1 MEVKRIY
8 KISNKLL
15 LSFFIITLLLLF
27 VGIQSLLFLKSIEKK
42 QQQIT
47 ASIKVSS
54 AILEAKYFVRSDI
67 HILYEMVNAKGN
79 EDLAYW
85 YGEHQFQNQFVT
97 DQIKTIRDA
106 FQGSDALVTNQY
118 KDTIMNLVNTFE
130 LNYGQLVKSKIEA
143 AHNLLVEISKQPNAN
158 IQNLASND
166 PRIQQ
171 FVKEV
176 SEDGIATIKRFDKA
190 KDNNNKIVL
199 SAEMESTQKVAN
211 SLKTTW
217 IMGIGSI
224 VISLLIAF
232 FFSNRISSAVI
243 KLKEKIEQLSKG
255 RHPDAL
261 EIKNRDELGAI
272 ANSLNILIQ
281 TLKNLSHFA
290 AEVGNRNFKAEYE
303 TLGEDDMLG
312 NSLID
317 MRNKL
322 EQAEKDAL
330 ERRSE
335 EDQRVYVTQGIAK
348 LGEVLHINYENIDEM
363 GYAIIHFLVNY
374 LKANQAIFFQ
384 ADYTNPE
391 DPWLE
396 LRATY
401 AFDRRKYIKKRVAM
415 GDGLAGVCF
424 FEKQS
429 IYLTDVPEN
438 YITISSGL
446 GEALPRNIFIVPI
459 IADEKVEGV
468 IELAS
473 FHLLKPYQT
482 EMVEQMVKSIGI
494 TLSGMRINNQTKTL
508 LEQSQHMEQEMKIRE
523 EEMRSN
529 IMRLEAELLEMK
541 TKEEEQRDK
550 EKKSS

>member
-1 MEVKRIY
+1 M
-8 KISNKLL
+8 
-15 LSFFIITLLLLF
+15 LLLF
-27 VGIQSLLFLKSIEKK
+27 VGIQSLLYLKSIEKK
-42 QQQIT
+42 QNQIT

-67 HILYEMVNAKGN
+67 HILYEMVNAKSN

-97 DQIKTIRDA
+97 DQIKTIREA
-106 FQGSDALVTNQY
+106 FQGTGALATNQY

-143 AHNLLVEISKQPNAN
+143 AHNLLLEISKQPKVNIRELAN
-158 IQNLASND
+158 ND
-166 PRIQQ
+166 SQIQQ

-176 SEDGIATIKRFDKA
+176 SDDGIATIKRFDKA
-190 KDNNNKIVL
+190 KDTTNKIVQN
-199 SAEMESTQKVAN
+199 AETESTKTVAN

-217 IMGIGSI
+217 IMGIGSVI
-224 VISLLIAF
+224 ISLLIALI
-232 FFSNRISSAVI
+232 FSSRISSSVI
-243 KLKEKIEQLSKG
+243 KLKEIVEQLSKG
-255 RHPDAL
+255 RHPDEL

-272 ANSLNILIQ
+272 AHSLNTLIK

-290 AEVGNRNFKAEYE
+290 AEVGNRNFKANYE

-312 NSLID
+312 NSLIE

-322 EQAEKDAL
+322 EQAEKDA
-330 ERRSE
+330 EDRRRDE
-335 EDQRVYVTQGIAK
+335 EQRVYVTQGMAK
-348 LGEVLHINYENIDEM
+348 LGEVLHINYESIDDM

-374 LKANQAIFFQ
+374 LNANQAIFFQ
-384 ADYTNPE
+384 ADYSNPD
-391 DPWLE
+391 DPYLE

-401 AFDRRKYIKKRVAM
+401 AYDRRKYVKKRVAM

-429 IYLTDVPEN
+429 IFLTDVPED
-438 YITISSGL
+438 YISISSGL

-459 IADEKVEGV
+459 QADERVEGV
-468 IELAS
+468 IEVAS
-473 FHLLKPYQT
+473 FHILEQYQT

-494 TLSGMRINNQTKTL
+494 TMSSMRINNQTKNL
-508 LEQSQHMEQEMKIRE
+508 LEQSQRMEREMKIQE

-529 IMRLEAELLEMK
+529 ILRLEAELLEMRM
-541 TKEEEQRDK
+541 KEEQGNK
-550 EKKSS
+550 N

>member
-15 LSFFIITLLLLF
+15 LSFFIITILLLI
-27 VGIQSLLFLKSIEKK
+27 VGIQSLLYLKSIEKK
-42 QQQIT
+42 QKQIT

-67 HILYEMVNAKGN
+67 HILYEMVNAKSN

-97 DQIKTIRDA
+97 DQIKTIREA
-106 FQGSDALVTNQY
+106 FQGTDALATNQY

-143 AHNLLVEISKQPNAN
+143 AHNLLLEISKQPKAN
-158 IQNLASND
+158 IRELANND
-166 PRIQQ
+166 PQILQ

-176 SEDGIATIKRFDKA
+176 SDDGIATIKRFDKA
-190 KDNNNKIVL
+190 KDTTNKIVQN
-199 SAEMESTQKVAN
+199 AETESTKTVAN

-224 VISLLIAF
+224 IISLLIAF
-232 FFSNRISSAVI
+232 IFSSRISSSVI
-243 KLKEKIEQLSKG
+243 KLKEIVEQLSKG
-255 RHPDAL
+255 RHPDEL

-272 ANSLNILIQ
+272 AHSLNTLIK

-290 AEVGNRNFKAEYE
+290 AEVGNRNFKANYE

-312 NSLID
+312 NSLIE

-322 EQAEKDAL
+322 EQAEMDAE
-330 ERRSE
+330 ERRKE
-335 EDQRVYVTQGIAK
+335 EEQRVYVTQGMAK
-348 LGEVLHINYENIDEM
+348 LGEVLHINYESIDDM

-384 ADYTNPE
+384 ADYSNSD
-391 DPWLE
+391 DPYLE

-401 AFDRRKYIKKRVAM
+401 AYDRRKYVNKRVAM

-429 IYLTDVPEN
+429 IFLTDVPED
-438 YITISSGL
+438 YISISSGL

-459 IADEKVEGV
+459 QADERVEGV
-468 IELAS
+468 IEVAS
-473 FHLLKPYQT
+473 FHILEQYQT
-482 EMVEQMVKSIGI
+482 EMVEQMVKSIGV
-494 TLSGMRINNQTKTL
+494 TLSSMRINNQTKTL
-508 LEQSQHMEQEMKIRE
+508 LEQSQRMELEMKIQE

-529 IMRLEAELLEMK
+529 ILRLEAELLEMRI
-541 TKEEEQRDK
+541 KEEDQGNK
-550 EKKSS
+550 N

>member
-15 LSFFIITLLLLF
+15 LSFFIITTLLLF

-42 QQQIT
+42 QQQIA

-67 HILYEMVNAKGN
+67 HILYEMVNAKNN
-79 EDLAYW
+79 EELAYW

-97 DQIKTIRDA
+97 DQIKTIRQT
-106 FQGSDALVTNQY
+106 FQESDALASNQY
-118 KDTIMNLVNTFE
+118 KDTIMDLVNTFE

-143 AHNLLVEISKQPNAN
+143 AHNLLLEISKQPNAN
-158 IQNLASND
+158 IKSLANND

-176 SEDGIATIKRFDKA
+176 ADDGINTIKRFDKA
-190 KDNNNKIVL
+190 KDNTNKIVQT
-199 SAEMESTQKVAN
+199 AEAESTRTVAN

-224 VISLLIAF
+224 IISLLIALI
-232 FFSNRISSAVI
+232 FSSRISSSVV
-243 KLKEKIEQLSKG
+243 KLKEKVEQLSKG
-255 RHPDAL
+255 RHPDEV

-272 ANSLNILIQ
+272 AHSLNQLIK

-303 TLGEDDMLG
+303 TLGDDDVLG
-312 NSLID
+312 NSLIE

-322 EQAEKDAL
+322 EQAEIDAE
-330 ERRSE
+330 ERRKE
-335 EDQRVYVTQGIAK
+335 EEHRVYVTQGIAK
-348 LGEVLHINYENIDEM
+348 LGEVLHINYESIDDM

-384 ADYTNPE
+384 ADYTNPN
-391 DPWLE
+391 DPYLE

-401 AFDRRKYIKKRVAM
+401 AFDRRKYVKKRVAM

-429 IYLTDVPEN
+429 IFLTDIPED
-438 YITISSGL
+438 YISISSGL

-459 IADEKVEGV
+459 IADDRVEGI
-468 IELAS
+468 IEIAS
-473 FHLLKPYQT
+473 FHVMEQHQT
-482 EMVEQMVKSIGI
+482 DMVEQMVKSIGI
-494 TLSGMRINNQTKTL
+494 TLSSMRINKQTKDL
-508 LEQSQHMEQEMKIRE
+508 LEQAQRMEKEMKIQE

-529 IMRLEAELLEMK
+529 MLRLEAELLDYKMK
-541 TKEEEQRDK
+541 MEQQESK
-550 EKKSS
+550 NESK

>member
-1 MEVKRIY
+1 M
-8 KISNKLL
+8 
-15 LSFFIITLLLLF
+15 LLLF
-27 VGIQSLLFLKSIEKK
+27 VGIQSLLYLKSIEKK
-42 QQQIT
+42 QNQIT

-67 HILYEMVNAKGN
+67 HILYEMVNAKSN

-97 DQIKTIRDA
+97 DQIKTIREA
-106 FQGSDALVTNQY
+106 FQGTDALATNQY

-143 AHNLLVEISKQPNAN
+143 AHNLLLEISKQPKAN
-158 IQNLASND
+158 IRELANSD
-166 PRIQQ
+166 PQIQQ

-176 SEDGIATIKRFDKA
+176 SDDGIATIKRFDKA
-190 KDNNNKIVL
+190 KDTTNKIVHN
-199 SAEMESTQKVAN
+199 AETESTHTVAN

-217 IMGIGSI
+217 IMGIGSVI
-224 VISLLIAF
+224 ISLLIAF
-232 FFSNRISSAVI
+232 IFSSRISSSVI
-243 KLKEKIEQLSKG
+243 KLKEIVEQLSKG
-255 RHPDAL
+255 RHPDEL

-272 ANSLNILIQ
+272 AHSLNTLIK

-290 AEVGNRNFKAEYE
+290 AEVGNRNFKANYE

-312 NSLID
+312 NSLIE

-322 EQAEKDAL
+322 EQAEKDA
-330 ERRSE
+330 EDRRRE
-335 EDQRVYVTQGIAK
+335 EEQRVYVTQGMAK
-348 LGEVLHINYENIDEM
+348 LGEVLHINYESVDDM

-384 ADYTNPE
+384 ADYSNPD
-391 DPWLE
+391 DPYLE

-401 AFDRRKYIKKRVAM
+401 AYDRRKYVKKRVAM

-429 IYLTDVPEN
+429 IFLTDVPED
-438 YITISSGL
+438 YISISSGL

-459 IADEKVEGV
+459 QADERVEGV
-468 IELAS
+468 IEVAS
-473 FHLLKPYQT
+473 FHILEQYQT

-494 TLSGMRINNQTKTL
+494 TLSSMRINNQTKNL
-508 LEQSQHMEQEMKIRE
+508 LEQSQRMEQKMKIQE

-529 IMRLEAELLEMK
+529 ILRLEAELLEMRM
-541 TKEEEQRDK
+541 KEEEQGN
-550 EKKSS
+550 KK